1 MKFIASLKINKLV
14 WSFGQCF
21 LKGSRLKMKVIL
33 RNDKKTSEKQKGFF
47 VGNGKLIIGKK
58 KPNDNNRFFIRSEL
72 P

>member
-1 MKFIASLKINKLV
+1 
-14 WSFGQCF
+14 
-21 LKGSRLKMKVIL
+21 MKVIL